1 MSDADKTP
9 LWVAPILMEE
19 PPPSAKRPI
28 SKPRKRKQVTEEGRV
43 GQVRVHLGMGKHV
56 DGQLREI
63 FVEIHKEGMEVRA
76 LYHLVAQLF
85 SIALDEGADP
95 KRLLR
100 ALRSVI
106 VGRLDV
112 TETHDGRITSA
123 RSIPDFIAQII
134 AAEFP
139 DLGEEEAETRA
150 SGAEEGA
157 NP

>member
-1 MSDADKTP
+1 VNDADKTP
-9 LWVAPILMEE
+9 LWIAPILMED
-19 PPPSAKRPI
+19 PPQSARRPV
-28 SKPRKRKQVTEEGRV
+28 SKPKKRKQVTEEGRI
-43 GQVRVHLGMGKHV
+43 GQVRVHLGMGKHT
-56 DGQLREI
+56 DGRLREI
-63 FVEIHKEGMEVRA
+63 WIEIHKEGAETRA

-112 TETHDGRITSA
+112 TDTYDGRFTSA
-123 RSIPDFIAQII
+123 RSIPDFIAQVI

-139 DLGEEEAETRA
+139 ELGKEETETRA
-150 SGAEEGA
+150 SGAEEGV